1 MIDISTAAKRA
12 IEDPLSLGQSIVIL
26 DEVGTFFPLGLA
38 DLLSQQD
45 GVRVEI
51 ITPDAMVG
59 SEAQKT
65 LDSSHLLPRLAEA
78 GVTMTTQQNLQGIE
92 GKDVVSAFV
101 WGGPPRR
108 VENVDTVVVA
118 MLRYPVDTIYHAL
131 EGKVPERH
139 LLGDALA
146 PRKPIQLMYEAEE
159 LGRAL

>member
-1 MIDISTAAKRA
+1 
-12 IEDPLSLGQSIVIL
+12 
-26 DEVGTFFPLGLA
+26 FPLGLA

-78 GVTMTTQQNLQGIE
+78 GVTMTTQQNLQAIE
-92 GKDVVSAFV
+92 GRDVVSAFV
-101 WGGPPRR
+101 WGGPTRR
-108 VENVDTVVVA
+108 VENVDTIVVA
-118 MLRYPVDTIYHAL
+118 MLRRPVDSIYHAL